1 MVKKRNTETKKYIK
15 VVFTKLLQEKGMES
29 LTVSDIARGAGIN
42 RGTFYLHYI
51 DKYDLMEKLA
61 DESIIEVSEILLYDN
76 GESDL
81 DDPLELIPYN
91 SILKALYYIKSDLPF
106 FKALASNGGD
116 PFFVDRLKKVLEQ
129 LIQTKV
135 SQSDTLQM
143 EKGGL
148 PNDYANEILL
158 SSISAVVLL
167 WLKKDGKES
176 PEEIAT
182 MVCKAKELSPYELLI

>member
-1 MVKKRNTETKKYIK
+1 
-15 VVFTKLLQEKGMES
+15 MES

-91 SILKALYYIKSDLPF
+91 SILFSKRYTI
-106 FKALASNGGD
+106 
-116 PFFVDRLKKVLEQ
+116 LKVIFHFSKL
-129 LIQTKV
+129 
-135 SQSDTLQM
+135 
-143 EKGGL
+143 
-148 PNDYANEILL
+148 
-158 SSISAVVLL
+158 
-167 WLKKDGKES
+167 
-176 PEEIAT
+176 
-182 MVCKAKELSPYELLI
+182 

>member
-1 MVKKRNTETKKYIK
+1 
-15 VVFTKLLQEKGMES
+15 
-29 LTVSDIARGAGIN
+29 
-42 RGTFYLHYI
+42 
-51 DKYDLMEKLA
+51 
-61 DESIIEVSEILLYDN
+61 
-76 GESDL
+76 
-81 DDPLELIPYN
+81 
-91 SILKALYYIKSDLPF
+91 
-106 FKALASNGGD
+106 
-116 PFFVDRLKKVLEQ
+116 
-129 LIQTKV
+129 
-135 SQSDTLQM
+135 M